1 MAALPKQVER
11 DLQELEEYER
21 TLAPQ
26 AGVSVEG
33 TPGPDTPPTDAQ
45 PSEEPILSN
54 QPPEVAAP
62 PQDNVWEQRYRTL
75 EGKYQA
81 EVPRLHTANREMQ
94 RQIDE
99 LSARTAPKVETPA
112 EEGLV
117 TEKDVTDYGEDLL
130 DVQRRVAREVMAPLK
145 AELAQRDTKIAQLEA
160 EVHKAAGDVSS
171 VTFESRLAKAVP
183 NFDQLNVD
191 PKWIAWLDEKDP
203 YTGEPRRA
211 YAEFVYQNGDMVKLK
226 NVVDFYLKSAPTEA
240 LPPDSRQQRQAEL
253 ERQITPTRTT
263 STAQVT
269 SPAST
274 RIFTEAQATKLF
286 DDVRRMNIAGKYD
299 EAAKLE
305 AELSDAYMQGRV
317 RG

>member
-171 VTFESRLAKAVP
+171 VTFESRLAKSG
-183 NFDQLNVD
+183 
-191 PKWIAWLDEKDP
+191 PKF
-203 YTGEPRRA
+203 R
-211 YAEFVYQNGDMVKLK
+211 
-226 NVVDFYLKSAPTEA
+226 PT
-240 LPPDSRQQRQAEL
+240 
-253 ERQITPTRTT
+253 
-263 STAQVT
+263 
-269 SPAST
+269 
-274 RIFTEAQATKLF
+274 
-286 DDVRRMNIAGKYD
+286 
-299 EAAKLE
+299 
-305 AELSDAYMQGRV
+305 
-317 RG
+317 

>member
-26 AGVSVEG
+26 AGVSAEG
-33 TPGPDTPPTDAQ
+33 TPGPDTPSTAAQ
-45 PSEEPILSN
+45 PPEEPILSD
-54 QPPEVAAP
+54 PPTEVAAP
-62 PQDNVWEQRYRTL
+62 PQDNVWEQKYRTL

-99 LSARTAPKVETPA
+99 LNARTALKVETPA
-112 EEGLV
+112 EERLV

-160 EVHKAAGDVSS
+160 EVHKATGDVSS
-171 VTFESRLAKAVP
+171 VTFESRLTKAVP
-183 NFDQLNVD
+183 IFDQLNVD
-191 PKWIAWLDEKDP
+191 PKWIAWLDERDP
-203 YTGEPRRA
+203 YTGEPRRS
-211 YAEFVYQNGDMVKLK
+211 YAEFVYNNGDVAKLK
-226 NVVDFYLKSAPTEA
+226 NVVDFYLKSTSTEA
-240 LPPDSRQQRQAEL
+240 PPPDSRQQRQAEL

-263 STAQVT
+263 STAQIT
-269 SPAST
+269 TPAST
-274 RIFTEAQATKLF
+274 RIFTEAQASKLF
-286 DDVRRMNIAGKYD
+286 DDVRRMNIAGNYD
-299 EAAKLE
+299 DAAKLE